1 MKHEVTGM
9 ESVKEIVQS
18 NLANPKLR
26 AETMEKVLLKGDL
39 GSLTP
44 SERLHYYVSVCTSV
58 GLNAATQ
65 PFSYLTLNGKLVLY
79 ANKGASEQLRAIHNV
94 SIAIKTRELVEGCYV
109 VTATA
114 TLSDGRTDES
124 IGAVSLEGLKG
135 EARANALM
143 KCETKSK
150 RRVTLSI
157 CGLSL
162 LDESEIEAIP
172 GAARMAELPPE
183 EPHAPA
189 SERPW
194 TTFRQMIERFAA
206 LKAELG
212 EEHAHVYY
220 GILEGHGA
228 AHANEFRDARM
239 ALSAYQQIQA
249 AIENFPQAQTE

>member
-18 NLANPKLR
+18 NLSNPRLR

-44 SERLHYYVSVCTSV
+44 AERLHYYNTVCTSV

-79 ANKGASEQLRAIHNV
+79 ANKGASEQLRAIHHV
-94 SIAIKTRELVEGCYV
+94 SLAIKTRELVEGCYV

-172 GAARMAELPPE
+172 GAKRAAVESGE
-183 EPHAPA
+183 ESAPA
-189 SERPW
+189 AKPW
-194 TTFRQMIERFAA
+194 TTFKEMLERFAR

-220 GILEGHGA
+220 EILEAHGA

-249 AIENFPQAQTE
+249 AIGNFPPAQTE